1 MRRAEA
7 VNGPGVPPVLVFSK
21 TLRMMCVFGNVLALI
36 AVVGC
41 KGMPT
46 LEEQERLVKSN
57 NLVLDHV
64 TTRAVVNVW
73 GEPPHYRSLF
83 THFFVMSDQRMIP
96 SMRVVAGETPRGW
109 SAEVHAGEGLF
120 FAYPD
125 RGWLLVFLEE
135 RLVYKEELK
144 AEELR
149 TLVKTWAYE
158 DRFKT
163 RLEGAPGP

>member
-1 MRRAEA
+1 MRRAE
-7 VNGPGVPPVLVFSK
+7 VVTG
-21 TLRMMCVFGNVLALI
+21 LRLPSMLIFRKILQAMCVGGNVLVLI

-46 LEEQERLVKSN
+46 LEEQERLVKEN

-73 GEPPHYRSLF
+73 GEPPHHRSLF

-109 SAEVHAGEGLF
+109 SADVHAGEGLF
-120 FAYPD
+120 FAYPE
-125 RGWLLVFLEE
+125 RGWLLVFLGE

-149 TLVKTWAYE
+149 TIVKTWAYE

>member
-1 MRRAEA
+1 MIRRAE
-7 VNGPGVPPVLVFSK
+7 VVTGLELPSVLAFQK

-36 AVVGC
+36 AV
-41 KGMPT
+41 
-46 LEEQERLVKSN
+46 EQERLVKAN

-73 GEPPHYRSLF
+73 GEPPHHRSQF

-96 SMRVVAGETPRGW
+96 SMRVVTGETPRGW

-149 TLVKTWAYE
+149 TIVETWAYE